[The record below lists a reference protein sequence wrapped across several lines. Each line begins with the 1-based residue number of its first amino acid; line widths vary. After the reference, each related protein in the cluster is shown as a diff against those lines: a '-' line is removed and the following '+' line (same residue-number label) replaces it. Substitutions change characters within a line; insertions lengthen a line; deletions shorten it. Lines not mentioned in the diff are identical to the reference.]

1 MQLLQKKAKKP
12 AKKPSTK
19 SSPANG
25 ATDVMHQPV
34 EAFLYQVKQ
43 SLMRFLETTLC
54 FHGTLTHCILQ
65 AHMPLNM
72 LLLGGSMNGTSF
84 QGSRNYTSGII
95 AKRRLYAQTA
105 TDRCR
110 EDHFDNHVVGVAKVV
125 HVYFADTP
133 EASSSPSCA

>member
-1 MQLLQKKAKKP
+1 MQLLRRRPRSQQRSHLQRVHLPMETLTWCISQWKL
-12 AKKPSTK
+12 
-19 SSPANG
+19 
-25 ATDVMHQPV
+25 
-34 EAFLYQVKQ
+34 FLYQVKQ
-43 SLMRFLETTLC
+43 SLMSFLENTLC

-72 LLLGGSMNGTSF
+72 LLLVGSMNGTSF
-84 QGSRNYTSGII
+84 LGSRNYTSGII

-125 HVYFADTP
+125 HVYFADPP
-133 EASSSPSCA
+133 EASSSQSCA